1 MLSIIL
7 IYVVPLLR
15 KYLLPHIYKHVPFC
29 NFSLYLKK
37 AGLAS
42 RNIVHLNFNSTLYRS
57 LLQSLQ
63 FIFVKPIRS
72 TIDPTYTS
80 RIIVHGCL
88 LGHYYNFK
96 LIFAQLL
103 EHSRGVARIFPW
115 GWPKYRF
122 YNFCKCNL
130 GQYPLPRDTSSRG
143 GGEGGTFPNYLK
155 GYVPSNRVVILERF
169 RLL

>member
-42 RNIVHLNFNSTLYRS
+42 RNIVHLNLNSTLYRS

-72 TIDPTYTS
+72 TLLFQRTQA
-80 RIIVHGCL
+80 GLLFAAACL
-88 LGHYYNFK
+88 D
-96 LIFAQLL
+96 IT
-103 EHSRGVARIFPW
+103 V
-115 GWPKYRF
+115 
-122 YNFCKCNL
+122 
-130 GQYPLPRDTSSRG
+130 
-143 GGEGGTFPNYLK
+143 
-155 GYVPSNRVVILERF
+155 
-169 RLL
+169 

>member
-42 RNIVHLNFNSTLYRS
+42 RNIVHLNFNSMLYRS

-88 LGHYYNFK
+88 LGHYFILSHFFMSK
-96 LIFAQLL
+96 IAAFVKDA
-103 EHSRGVARIFPW
+103 I
-115 GWPKYRF
+115 YRCF
-122 YNFCKCNL
+122 
-130 GQYPLPRDTSSRG
+130 
-143 GGEGGTFPNYLK
+143 EK
-155 GYVPSNRVVILERF
+155 GCR
-169 RLL
+169 

>member
-15 KYLLPHIYKHVPFC
+15 KYLLPHIYKHMPFC

-80 RIIVHGCL
+80 RIFVHGCL
-88 LGHYYNFK
+88 LGHYSSPEPIASF
-96 LIFAQLL
+96 
-103 EHSRGVARIFPW
+103 SRR
-115 GWPKYRF
+115 R
-122 YNFCKCNL
+122 L
-130 GQYPLPRDTSSRG
+130 GTLHEGLWRHDDSRTSGLHVLVIKSIQNTVRSMTWRHLSGQSRHHIRG
-143 GGEGGTFPNYLK
+143 LT
-155 GYVPSNRVVILERF
+155 
-169 RLL
+169 